1 MAIATAL
8 TLGFGLL
15 VFVAAASVLGIGL
28 WSASTNTINLIRDR
42 NQLTVD
48 LMEQQL
54 RGHIGPMVQANGFVA
69 NLIATGKIDPN
80 DKKALGEQMRNSL
93 AATPQ
98 VISAVFIGADFQAT
112 LVNRIG
118 EEFQITTED
127 WRQREGIR
135 EAIIEGRGEKQPFW
149 GPLIWVD
156 RLKVTLLNRRAPVFR
171 DGKFIGAYT
180 TSVALSD
187 LSRYLARID
196 TTENETRSF
205 LLYGDQYVLA
215 HAHMAGGSY
224 ARDKSEPIPNLKTI
238 GDPVLENIWNND
250 LQRPGIGS
258 KNKTQGHL
266 IDYKSN
272 TYAFMYRRLDR
283 LSAVPLYAGRYVK
296 LEKSIGADF
305 IRLWRAGVAGL
316 IVTLLAVITAFWL
329 GRRMA
334 QPVRNLA
341 KAADQ
346 IRTLNLE
353 PPPQLNRS
361 RLKELDEAA
370 TAFNAMTTGLKW
382 FETYVPKT
390 LVHQLLSDKS
400 TSSRL
405 TSAEREVTVLFT
417 DIRSF
422 TMLSESLAATEVA
435 SLLNEHFGLIA
446 GCVEET
452 EGTIDKYIGDSVMAF
467 WGAPT
472 EMSDHANRACRAAL
486 AVRNLIDTDN
496 TRRIKAGLP
505 AIKMGIGIHT
515 GSAIAGNIGAPSRIN
530 YTLVGD
536 TVNLAQRIEQLC
548 KPFAETDSDVTV
560 LVSNVVAQQVTKNF
574 DLEDLGSQPI
584 RGRNEPIDVF
594 RLK

>member
-361 RLKELDEAA
+361 RIKELDEAA

>member
-390 LVHQLLSDKS
+390 LVHQLLSVKSPCCLQIFGASRCFPSLWQRQKSRAYS
-400 TSSRL
+400 TS
-405 TSAEREVTVLFT
+405 
-417 DIRSF
+417 I
-422 TMLSESLAATEVA
+422 
-435 SLLNEHFGLIA
+435 
-446 GCVEET
+446 
-452 EGTIDKYIGDSVMAF
+452 
-467 WGAPT
+467 
-472 EMSDHANRACRAAL
+472 SD
-486 AVRNLIDTDN
+486 
-496 TRRIKAGLP
+496 
-505 AIKMGIGIHT
+505 
-515 GSAIAGNIGAPSRIN
+515 
-530 YTLVGD
+530 
-536 TVNLAQRIEQLC
+536 
-548 KPFAETDSDVTV
+548 
-560 LVSNVVAQQVTKNF
+560 
-574 DLEDLGSQPI
+574 
-584 RGRNEPIDVF
+584 
-594 RLK
+594 